1 VSQGQDFAMERR
13 LAAILAADVVG
24 YSRLVGLDE
33 AGTLA
38 AVKFCRTE
46 LIEPPVARHG
56 GRIVKLMGDG
66 ILAEFSS
73 AAAAVE
79 CAGDIQA
86 GMARYNSDIEDD
98 RLILLR
104 IGVNLGD
111 IVFED
116 GDIFGDGVNIAA
128 RLEARADP
136 GGILMSSVVYDQ
148 VRNKLDLAFESVGE
162 LDLKN
167 IAEPVRAYRVAA
179 DPSVELAVAAVKPSD
194 SSALPDRPSVAV
206 LPFANMSGDADQ
218 EYFSDG
224 ITEDIIT
231 ELSRFRNLFVIA
243 RNSSFAY
250 KGRAVNI
257 REVGRDLGVHYVLE
271 GSVRRA
277 GARVRVTAQLIGAG
291 TGHHIWAERYDRQL
305 KDIFAVQDELT
316 ETIAATLE
324 GQVGVAAR
332 DRATRKTPQNLR
344 AYDYVLRGQAIITR
358 SYKDHLRSREMFEDA
373 LRLDPGSARAWVA
386 LANNY
391 LLDFT
396 SGWGESPENS
406 LEEAFRLARKAA
418 QLDGADSY
426 PHRILSSM
434 HCMKG
439 QYEEAQNHSRRALR
453 LNPNDANA
461 YGSQAMLLIYIGKPD
476 EALEA
481 IKTAIRLNPHHPSW
495 YWWHQA
501 FALLMAGDSEAA
513 VTPLKEAL
521 SRYPDFVTPH
531 RHLAVC
537 YMRLGREEEA
547 RDEVAEII
555 KIDPG
560 YNLKSLSAR
569 LPFKDPADSQRYLDD
584 LRRAGVPEG

>member
-1 VSQGQDFAMERR
+1 MERK

-38 AVKFCRTE
+38 AVKSCRTE
-46 LIEPPVARHG
+46 LIEPSVDRHG
-56 GRIVKLMGDG
+56 GRVVKLMGDG
-66 ILAEFSS
+66 ILAEFPS

-79 CAGDIQA
+79 SASDIQI
-86 GMARYNSDIEDD
+86 GMVQRNSDIPDD
-98 RLILLR
+98 RRIFLR

-136 GGILMSSVVYDQ
+136 GAILMSSVDYDQ
-148 VRNKLDLAFESVGE
+148 VRNKLDLAFESVGDLE
-162 LDLKN
+162 LKN
-167 IAEPVRAYRVAA
+167 IAEPIRAYKVAS
-179 DPSVELAVAAVKPSD
+179 DPSVVSAVPTAKPSG
-194 SSALPDRPSVAV
+194 APTLPDRPSVAV

-243 RNSSFAY
+243 RNSSFTY
-250 KGRAVNI
+250 KSRAVNI
-257 REVGRDLGVHYVLE
+257 QEVGRDLGVHYILE

-277 GARVRVTAQLIGAG
+277 GNRVRVTAQLIDAE

-305 KDIFAVQDELT
+305 EDIFAVQDELT

-332 DRATRKTPQNLR
+332 DRAQRKPPQSLK
-344 AYDYVLRGQAIITR
+344 AYDFVLRGQAIITR
-358 SYKDHLRSREMFEDA
+358 SYKDHLRSRELYEEA
-373 LRLDPGSARAWVA
+373 LRLDPGCVRAWMA
-386 LANNY
+386 MANSY
-391 LLDFT
+391 QLEFT
-396 SGWGESPENS
+396 SGWGESPEAS
-406 LEEAFRLARKAA
+406 LEQAFTYARKAA

-426 PHRILSSM
+426 PQRLLASIYS
-434 HCMKG
+434 MKG
-439 QYEEAQNHSRRALR
+439 QYDEAQSHAERALR

-461 YGSQAMLLIYIGKPD
+461 YASQAMVLTYLGYPD
-476 EALEA
+476 EALKS
-481 IKTAIRLNPHHPSW
+481 ISTAMRLNPHHPSW
-495 YWWHQA
+495 YWWHQG
-501 FALLMAGDSEAA
+501 FALIMKGDNEAA

-521 SRYPDFVTPH
+521 SKYPDYVTPH

-537 YMRLGREEEA
+537 YMRLGRENDA

-555 KIDPG
+555 RLDPV
-560 YNLKSLSAR
+560 YNLKSLSKR
-569 LPFKDPADSQRYLDD
+569 LPFKDPALSECYLDD